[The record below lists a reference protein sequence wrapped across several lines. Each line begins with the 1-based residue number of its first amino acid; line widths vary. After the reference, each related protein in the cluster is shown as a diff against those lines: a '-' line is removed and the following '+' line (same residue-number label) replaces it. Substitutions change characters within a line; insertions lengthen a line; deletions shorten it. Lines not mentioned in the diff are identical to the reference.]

1 MSGTDRAVF
10 KIFIK
15 GTVEAVWR
23 EITRTDEPQGAMFNM
38 RMHTPGLKAG
48 NPLQMRTANGKYTG
62 MVGEVVEWDPP
73 RVFAHTLKFT
83 QYDDPPALIRYEL
96 KPVEGGVEF
105 TLTADNVPRGTKTSK
120 DLTRGGDM
128 IVKTLK
134 AIVETGRPAFGTRM
148 LYGMFKLMEPFTPK
162 KIRSENWPMANKG
175 S

>member
-83 QYDDPPALIRYEL
+83 Q
-96 KPVEGGVEF
+96 
-105 TLTADNVPRGTKTSK
+105 
-120 DLTRGGDM
+120 
-128 IVKTLK
+128 
-134 AIVETGRPAFGTRM
+134 
-148 LYGMFKLMEPFTPK
+148 
-162 KIRSENWPMANKG
+162 
-175 S
+175 